1 MLGAAANVLV
11 FEAERRCCRQ
21 DDASATSGSQQS
33 ADAPVVI
40 RIAATIVSVSMTNL
54 SQARHII
61 SPVMCVPLLYS
72 PSLAHLCRFRSRPGG
87 IPRRPSPWSV
97 IAGCARSCL
106 PDLACP
112 ILPARSCL
120 PDLACPILPARS
132 CLKVP
137 LTIGGEPGLKSGRL
151 PVNSRYEPAS
161 SQGGWSNRSASER
174 LAEFTEFYLAVRATM
189 NATQQAGAR
198 RPRWPSAFA
207 PSTLAVLYCPI
218 D

>member
-1 MLGAAANVLV
+1 M
-11 FEAERRCCRQ
+11 
-21 DDASATSGSQQS
+21 
-33 ADAPVVI
+33 
-40 RIAATIVSVSMTNL
+40 SVSMTNL

-137 LTIGGEPGLKSGRL
+137 LTIGGEPGLKSGSIARKF
-151 PVNSRYEPAS
+151 
-161 SQGGWSNRSASER
+161 QGRAR
-174 LAEFTEFYLAVRATM
+174 EFTGGLVKSIGQRASRGVHRILSGSSRDNECDPAGRRTAPALALRLRSV
-189 NATQQAGAR
+189 NI
-198 RPRWPSAFA
+198 
-207 PSTLAVLYCPI
+207 AVLYCPI